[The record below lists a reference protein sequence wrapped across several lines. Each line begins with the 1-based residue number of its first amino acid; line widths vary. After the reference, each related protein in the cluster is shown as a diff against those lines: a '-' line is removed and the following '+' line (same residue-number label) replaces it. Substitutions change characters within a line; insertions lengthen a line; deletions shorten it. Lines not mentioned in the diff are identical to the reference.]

1 MGVPSDDDR
10 HNPMSKVVARVMAE
24 AIDNA
29 GKAMALSSR
38 IEPIIGR
45 TYADR
50 TVSAWG
56 RGDVMPPADV
66 LLAAAK
72 AVGIPLDERLG
83 LTRGGMAL
91 EREIETIRAELEEQR
106 NRIQALEKKSGQPD

>member
-1 MGVPSDDDR
+1 MLVSSDDLGR
-10 HNPMSKVVARVMAE
+10 RNEMSRIVARVMAE

-29 GKAMALSSR
+29 GKALALGSK
-38 IEPIIGR
+38 IQPLLGR
-45 TYADR
+45 SYADR

-72 AVGIPLDERLG
+72 ATGIPLDERLG
-83 LTRGGMAL
+83 IGREPTNA
-91 EREIETIRAELEEQR
+91 ERELAAIRGELEDQR
-106 NRIQALEKKSGQPD
+106 NRIAELEATISG